1 MGSKPTIR
9 DVAKRA
15 GVSIAT
21 VSYVLN
27 ENPDESISEKAK
39 QRVMDAVR
47 ALNYHRAAAAVNL
60 ATQRTRNIGII
71 LYPGHSDVTNPFY
84 SFVIQGIIREA
95 MECDYNLLFSYVEPS
110 YRDSQDLPKVI
121 REANVAGVIFVGH
134 LNPRMLYDIR
144 DAGVAV
150 VAIDHHPRIRN
161 VASIQID
168 NRTGGQ
174 LAAEHLFGLGHED
187 FAFVGY
193 VADNAS
199 IVQRA
204 QAFLRTLERL
214 GVARASQREVVPCE
228 TITFDEGY
236 ERSRELFRKNARL
249 TAIFCANDEV
259 AAGALRAIREQGK
272 SVPADVSVVGFDDV
286 IVASYTD
293 PPLTTIRVG
302 KDQLGRR
309 ATARLLDLVEKRRS
323 DTREDVIPVE
333 LIVRSSTGSC
343 RQRTRRA
350 SEAPGRA
357 TRRRV
362 SGRSA

>member
-9 DVAKRA
+9 DVAKKA

-27 ENPDESISEKAK
+27 DNPDEAIGEQAK
-39 QRVMDAVR
+39 QRVMNAVR

-84 SFVIQGIIREA
+84 SFVIQGIIREV
-95 MECDYNLLFSYVEPS
+95 MERDYNLLFSYVEPW

-144 DAGVAV
+144 DAGVAA

-161 VASIQID
+161 VASVQID
-168 NRTGGQ
+168 NRAGGQ
-174 LAAEHLFGLGHED
+174 LVAEHLTGLGHQD

-204 QAFLRTLERL
+204 QAFLRALERR
-214 GVARASQREVVPCE
+214 GVGRTRHRELVACE

-236 ERSRELFRKNARL
+236 ERSRELFRRSGRV

-259 AAGALRAIREQGK
+259 AAGALRAVRELGH
-272 SVPADVSVVGFDDV
+272 SVPAEVSVVGFDDV

-302 KDQLGRR
+302 KEELGRR
-309 ATARLLDLVEKRRS
+309 ATARLIDLVEKRRS
-323 DTREDVIPVE
+323 DTREDVVPVE
-333 LIVRSSTGSC
+333 LVVRSSTAAPPKKAAASARRG
-343 RQRTRRA
+343 RQTA
-350 SEAPGRA
+350 C
-357 TRRRV
+357 
-362 SGRSA
+362 

>member
-9 DVAKRA
+9 DVAKKA

-27 ENPDESISEKAK
+27 ENPDEAISERAK

-95 MECDYNLLFSYVEPS
+95 MERDYNLLFSYVEPW
-110 YRDSQDLPKVI
+110 YRDGQDLPKVI

-168 NRTGGQ
+168 NRAGGQ
-174 LAAEHLFGLGHED
+174 LAAEHLVGLGHED
-187 FAFVGY
+187 FAFLGY

-204 QAFLRTLERL
+204 QAFLRTLERS
-214 GVARASQREVVPCE
+214 GITRAKQRELVRCNA
-228 TITFDEGY
+228 ITFDEGY
-236 ERSRELFRKNARL
+236 ARSRELLQRKDRI

-259 AAGALRAIREQGK
+259 AAGALRAVREFGA
-272 SVPADVSVVGFDDV
+272 SVPRDVSVVGFDDV

-309 ATARLLDLVEKRRS
+309 ATARLLDIVERRRS
-323 DTREDVIPVE
+323 DTREDVVPVE
-333 LIVRSSTGSC
+333 LVVRSSTS
-343 RQRTRRA
+343 TPFSKSTSA
-350 SEAPGRA
+350 SERSAKA
-357 TRRRV
+357 TRKRAIRRV
-362 SGRSA
+362 G